1 MIILISYFQLFII
14 SFLAATILP
23 LSSEL
28 VLSTMLLTD
37 SFDKYLLLVVASFGN
52 ILGSS
57 VNWYLGKK
65 ILIFKDKKWFP
76 ANERQIAKGE
86 IYFKKYGIWSLLL
99 AWVPIIGD
107 PLTIVAGILR
117 VKFFTFLLLVS
128 ISKISRYIFLKLLL
142 TYIYFLVFLTL

>member
-14 SFLAATILP
+14 SFFAATILP
-23 LSSEL
+23 FSSEL

-117 VKFFTFLLLVS
+117 VKFFTFLLLIS
-128 ISKISRYIFLKLLL
+128 ISKISRYIFLIFIIFK
-142 TYIYFLVFLTL
+142 

>member
-14 SFLAATILP
+14 SFSAATILP

-28 VLSTMLLTD
+28 IFLSTMLLTD

-128 ISKISRYIFLKLLL
+128 ISKISRYIFLIFIIFK
-142 TYIYFLVFLTL
+142 

>member
-1 MIILISYFQLFII
+1 MIILISYFQLLII

-52 ILGSS
+52 IFGSS

-65 ILIFKDKKWFP
+65 ILLFKDKKWFP
-76 ANERQIAKGE
+76 VNEKQIAKSE
-86 IYFKKYGIWSLLL
+86 MYFKKYGIWSLLL

-107 PLTIVAGILR
+107 PLTVIAGILR
-117 VKFFTFLLLVS
+117 VNFFTFLLLVS
-128 ISKISRYIFLKLLL
+128 ISKTSRYIFLIFIIFK
-142 TYIYFLVFLTL
+142 

>member
-117 VKFFTFLLLVS
+117 VKFFTFLLLIS
-128 ISKISRYIFLKLLL
+128 ISKISRYIFLLF
-142 TYIYFLVFLTL
+142 IIF

>member
-1 MIILISYFQLFII
+1 MIILISYFQLLII

-37 SFDKYLLLVVASFGN
+37 SFNKYLLLVVASFGN
-52 ILGSS
+52 IFGSS

-76 ANERQIAKGE
+76 VNEKQIAKSE
-86 IYFKKYGIWSLLL
+86 MYFKKYGIWSLLL

-107 PLTIVAGILR
+107 PLTVIAGIL
-117 VKFFTFLLLVS
+117 KINFFTFLLLVS
-128 ISKISRYIFLKLLL
+128 ISKTSRYIFLIFIIFK
-142 TYIYFLVFLTL
+142 

>member
-14 SFLAATILP
+14 SFIAATILP

-86 IYFKKYGIWSLLL
+86 IYFKKYGIWSLLF

-128 ISKISRYIFLKLLL
+128 ISKISRYIFLIFIIFK
-142 TYIYFLVFLTL
+142 

>member
-37 SFDKYLLLVVASFGN
+37 SFDKYLLLIVASFGN

-76 ANERQIAKGE
+76 ANERQIEKGE

-107 PLTIVAGILR
+107 PLTVVAGILR

-128 ISKISRYIFLKLLL
+128 ISKISRYIFL
-142 TYIYFLVFLTL
+142 IFIIFE

>member
-14 SFLAATILP
+14 SFFAATILP
-23 LSSEL
+23 FSSEL

-37 SFDKYLLLVVASFGN
+37 SFDKYLLLVIASFGN

-128 ISKISRYIFLKLLL
+128 ISKISRYIFLIFIIFK
-142 TYIYFLVFLTL
+142 

>member
-76 ANERQIAKGE
+76 ANERQIVKSE

-107 PLTIVAGILR
+107 PLTILAGILR
-117 VKFFTFLLLVS
+117 VKFFTFFLLVS
-128 ISKISRYIFLKLLL
+128 ISKISRYIFLIFIIFK
-142 TYIYFLVFLTL
+142 

>member
-1 MIILISYFQLFII
+1 VIILISYFQLFII

-117 VKFFTFLLLVS
+117 VKYFTFLLLVS
-128 ISKISRYIFLKLLL
+128 ISKISRYIFLIFIIFK
-142 TYIYFLVFLTL
+142 

>member
-1 MIILISYFQLFII
+1 MIILISYFQLLII

-52 ILGSS
+52 IFGSS

-76 ANERQIAKGE
+76 VNEKQIAKSE
-86 IYFKKYGIWSLLL
+86 MYFKKHGIWSLLL

-107 PLTIVAGILR
+107 PLTVIAGVLR
-117 VKFFTFLLLVS
+117 VNFFTFLLLVS
-128 ISKISRYIFLKLLL
+128 ISKTSRYIFLIFIIFK
-142 TYIYFLVFLTL
+142 

>member
-1 MIILISYFQLFII
+1 MIILISYFQLLII

-52 ILGSS
+52 IFGSS

-65 ILIFKDKKWFP
+65 ILILKDKKWFP
-76 ANERQIAKGE
+76 VNKKQIAKSE
-86 IYFKKYGIWSLLL
+86 MYFKKYGIWSLLL

-107 PLTIVAGILR
+107 PLTVIAGILR
-117 VKFFTFLLLVS
+117 VNFFTFLLLVS
-128 ISKISRYIFLKLLL
+128 LSKTSRYIFLIFIIFK
-142 TYIYFLVFLTL
+142 

>member
-76 ANERQIAKGE
+76 ASETQIDRSE

-99 AWVPIIGD
+99 AWVPVIGD
-107 PLTIVAGILR
+107 PLTIIAGILR
-117 VKFFTFLLLVS
+117 LKFLTFLTLVS
-128 ISKISRYIFLKLLL
+128 ISKISRYIFLIFIIFK
-142 TYIYFLVFLTL
+142 

>member
-28 VLSTMLLTD
+28 VLSTILLTD

-117 VKFFTFLLLVS
+117 VKFFTFLLLIS
-128 ISKISRYIFLKLLL
+128 ISKISRYIFLIFIIFK
-142 TYIYFLVFLTL
+142 

>member
-1 MIILISYFQLFII
+1 MLILISYFQLLLI

-28 VLSTMLLTD
+28 VLTTMLLTD
-37 SFDKYLLLVVASFGN
+37 TFNKFLLLVIASFGN

-65 ILIFKDKKWFP
+65 ILIFKNKNWFP
-76 ANERQIAKGE
+76 ASEKQIVKSE
-86 IYFKKYGIWSLLL
+86 IYFKKYGIWSLLF

-107 PLTIVAGILR
+107 PLTIVAGMLR
-117 VKFFTFLLLVS
+117 VKFYTFLLLVS
-128 ISKISRYIFLKLLL
+128 ISKISRYIFL
-142 TYIYFLVFLTL
+142 IFIIF

>member
-1 MIILISYFQLFII
+1 MIILISYFQLLII

-23 LSSEL
+23 ISSEL

-52 ILGSS
+52 IFGSS

-76 ANERQIAKGE
+76 VNDKQIAKSE
-86 IYFKKYGIWSLLL
+86 MYFKKYGIWSLLL

-107 PLTIVAGILR
+107 PLTVIAGILR
-117 VKFFTFLLLVS
+117 VNFFTFLLLVS
-128 ISKISRYIFLKLLL
+128 ISKTSRYIFLIFIIFK
-142 TYIYFLVFLTL
+142 

>member
-23 LSSEL
+23 FSSEL

-107 PLTIVAGILR
+107 PLTVVAGILR

-128 ISKISRYIFLKLLL
+128 ISKISRYIFLIFIIFK
-142 TYIYFLVFLTL
+142 

>member
-28 VLSTMLLTD
+28 ILSTMLLTD

-65 ILIFKDKKWFP
+65 ILIFKNKKWFP

-128 ISKISRYIFLKLLL
+128 ISKISRYIFLIFIIFK
-142 TYIYFLVFLTL
+142 

>member
-37 SFDKYLLLVVASFGN
+37 SFDKYLLLIVASFGN

-128 ISKISRYIFLKLLL
+128 ISKISRYIFL
-142 TYIYFLVFLTL
+142 IFIIFND

>member
-28 VLSTMLLTD
+28 VLSTMLLTN

-76 ANERQIAKGE
+76 ANENQIAKGE

-117 VKFFTFLLLVS
+117 VKFFTFLLLIS
-128 ISKISRYIFLKLLL
+128 ISKISRYIFLIFIIFK
-142 TYIYFLVFLTL
+142 

>member
-23 LSSEL
+23 LSSEF

-52 ILGSS
+52 IFGSS

-76 ANERQIAKGE
+76 VNEKQIAKSE
-86 IYFKKYGIWSLLL
+86 MYFKKYGIWSLLL

-107 PLTIVAGILR
+107 PLTVIAGILR
-117 VKFFTFLLLVS
+117 VNFFTFLLLVS
-128 ISKISRYIFLKLLL
+128 ISKTSRYIFLIFIIFK
-142 TYIYFLVFLTL
+142 

>member
-1 MIILISYFQLFII
+1 MIILISYFQLLII

-52 ILGSS
+52 IFGSS

-76 ANERQIAKGE
+76 VNEKQIAKSE
-86 IYFKKYGIWSLLL
+86 MYFKKYGIWSLLL

-107 PLTIVAGILR
+107 PLTVIAGILR
-117 VKFFTFLLLVS
+117 VNFFTFLLLVS
-128 ISKISRYIFLKLLL
+128 ISKTSRYIFLIFIIFK
-142 TYIYFLVFLTL
+142 

>member
-52 ILGSS
+52 IFGSS

-76 ANERQIAKGE
+76 VNEKQIAKSE
-86 IYFKKYGIWSLLL
+86 MYFKKYGIWSLLL

-107 PLTIVAGILR
+107 PLTVIAGIL
-117 VKFFTFLLLVS
+117 KINFFTFLLLVS
-128 ISKISRYIFLKLLL
+128 ISKTSRYIFLIFIIFK
-142 TYIYFLVFLTL
+142 

>member
-1 MIILISYFQLFII
+1 MIILISYFQLFLI
-14 SFLAATILP
+14 SFFAATILP

-57 VNWYLGKK
+57 INWYLGKK

-76 ANERQIAKGE
+76 ANERQITKGE

-107 PLTIVAGILR
+107 PLTVVAGILR
-117 VKFFTFLLLVS
+117 VKFFTFLLLIS
-128 ISKISRYIFLKLLL
+128 ISKISRYIFLIFIIFK
-142 TYIYFLVFLTL
+142 

>member
-1 MIILISYFQLFII
+1 MLILISYFQLLLI

-28 VLSTMLLTD
+28 VLTTMLLTD
-37 SFDKYLLLVVASFGN
+37 TFNKFLLLVIASFGN

-65 ILIFKDKKWFP
+65 ILNFKDKNWFP
-76 ANERQIAKGE
+76 ASEKQIVKSE
-86 IYFKKYGIWSLLL
+86 IYFKKYGIWSLLF

-107 PLTIVAGILR
+107 PLTIVAGMLR
-117 VKFFTFLLLVS
+117 VKFYTFLLLVS
-128 ISKISRYIFLKLLL
+128 ISKISRYIFL
-142 TYIYFLVFLTL
+142 IFIIF

>member
-1 MIILISYFQLFII
+1 MITLISYFQLSIT

-28 VLSTMLLTD
+28 VLSTMLLTN
-37 SFDKYLLLVVASFGN
+37 SFNKYLLLVVASIGN
-52 ILGSS
+52 IFGSS
-57 VNWYLGKK
+57 LNWYLGKK
-65 ILIFKDKKWFP
+65 ILIFKDKRWFP
-76 ANERQIAKGE
+76 ANDSQIAKSE
-86 IYFKKYGIWSLLL
+86 IYFKKYGIWSLLF

-128 ISKISRYIFLKLLL
+128 ISKISRYIFFIFIIFK
-142 TYIYFLVFLTL
+142 

>member
-1 MIILISYFQLFII
+1 MIILFSYFQLLII

-28 VLSTMLLTD
+28 VLSTMLLTE

-52 ILGSS
+52 IFGSS

-76 ANERQIAKGE
+76 VNEKQIAKSE
-86 IYFKKYGIWSLLL
+86 MYFKKYGIWSLLL
-99 AWVPIIGD
+99 SWVPIIGD
-107 PLTIVAGILR
+107 PLTVIAGIL
-117 VKFFTFLLLVS
+117 KINFFTFLLLVS
-128 ISKISRYIFLKLLL
+128 ISKTSRYIFLIFIIFK
-142 TYIYFLVFLTL
+142 

>member
-1 MIILISYFQLFII
+1 MIILISYFQLLII

-52 ILGSS
+52 IFGSS

-76 ANERQIAKGE
+76 VNKKQIAKSE
-86 IYFKKYGIWSLLL
+86 MYFKKYGIWSLLL

-107 PLTIVAGILR
+107 PLTVIAGVLR
-117 VKFFTFLLLVS
+117 VNFFTFLLLVS
-128 ISKISRYIFLKLLL
+128 ISKTSRYIFLIFIIFK
-142 TYIYFLVFLTL
+142 

>member
-52 ILGSS
+52 IFGSS

-76 ANERQIAKGE
+76 VNEKQIAKSE
-86 IYFKKYGIWSLLL
+86 MYFKKYGIWSLLL
-99 AWVPIIGD
+99 SWVPVIGD
-107 PLTIVAGILR
+107 PLTVIAGIL
-117 VKFFTFLLLVS
+117 KINFFTFLLLVS
-128 ISKISRYIFLKLLL
+128 ISKTSRYIFLIFIIFK
-142 TYIYFLVFLTL
+142 

>member
-28 VLSTMLLTD
+28 VLSTMLLTN

-128 ISKISRYIFLKLLL
+128 ISKISRYIFLIFIIFK
-142 TYIYFLVFLTL
+142 